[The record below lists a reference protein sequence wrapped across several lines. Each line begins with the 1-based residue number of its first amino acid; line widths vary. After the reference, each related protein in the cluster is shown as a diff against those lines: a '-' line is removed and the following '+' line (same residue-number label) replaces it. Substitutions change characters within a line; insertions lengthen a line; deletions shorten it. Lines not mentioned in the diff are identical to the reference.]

1 MIFLIT
7 GGTGFI
13 GSLISKHLIEL
24 QHNIVILTRQK
35 LQSKNPQ
42 VTYINSLQQLRHKID
57 IVINLAGSPIATRW
71 TKKNW
76 QQIYDSRIET
86 TKNIVDCILQ
96 EEIQP
101 KLFISGSAIGYYGT
115 SESTIFNENSQ
126 PSKQNLQSQQLC
138 KQWEEEAKKASAA
151 TRLVL
156 LRTGVVLAKNAG
168 MISKILPS
176 FLYGIGGNIGS
187 GNQSISW
194 IHYHDLVMAIDF
206 IINNQYLQG
215 PVNAVCQH
223 NTYRDFSRILAKQ
236 LHRPCLF
243 NTPSTLIKLLFGKMG
258 EELLLSGQKVHSLKL
273 QENNFNFNF
282 NSLDAAISDIL

>member
-13 GSLISKHLIEL
+13 GSLLSKHFTEL

-138 KQWEEEAKKASAA
+138 KQWEEEAKKASIA

-156 LRTGVVLAKNAG
+156 LRTGVVLAKNSG

-176 FLYGIGGNIGS
+176 FLCGLGGNIGS

-215 PVNAVCQH
+215 PINAVCQH
-223 NTYRDFSRILAKQ
+223 NTYRDFSKIIATQ

-243 NTPSTLIKLLFGKMG
+243 NTPSALIKLLFGKMG